1 MRQAISDP
9 TAGEKAR
16 EIAGAADRC
25 VRPLDPTEPRYPERG
40 GTGPG
45 SDPTEPQPVGHVI
58 GHRRDEPL
66 PTQDPGAPV
75 LRLRGFP
82 RGGKAR
88 GT

>member
-16 EIAGAADRC
+16 EIAGAADRRA
-25 VRPLDPTEPRYPERG
+25 RPL
-40 GTGPG
+40 
-45 SDPTEPQPVGHVI
+45 DPTEPQPVGHVL

-75 LRLRGFP
+75 LRLRGFRRVW

-88 GT
+88 RT